1 MIEQELITNS
11 CADNEKT
18 VKLYP
23 KTRIDAITGLEG
35 NDVAAKDKKSLIE
48 RLNDIENRLAALE
61 GK

>member
-1 MIEQELITNS
+1 MIEQELITNLW
-11 CADNEKT
+11 ADKEKT

-23 KTRIDAITGLEG
+23 KTRIDAIIGLEG